1 MEAILKFNLPDDQED
16 FNIALDGSRWALS
29 MFELSQWLRSQIKH
43 PPEGMSDDTYKA
55 FEDTRDQLYEILNEN
70 QLKL

>member
-1 MEAILKFNLPDDQED
+1 MEAILKFNLPEDQDDFD
-16 FNIALDGSRWALS
+16 TALDGSKWALS
-29 MFELSQWLRSQIKH
+29 MWEMNNWLRSQIKH

-55 FEDTRDQLYEILNEN
+55 FEDARDQLYEILNEN

>member
-16 FNIALDGSRWALS
+16 FNIALDGGKWALS
-29 MFELSQWLRSQIKH
+29 MWELNQWLRSQIKH

-55 FEDTRDQLYEILNEN
+55 FEDARDQLYEILNEN
-70 QLKL
+70 QLRL

>member
-1 MEAILKFNLPDDQED
+1 MEAILKFNLPEDQED
-16 FNIALDGSRWALS
+16 FNIALDGSKWALS
-29 MFELSQWLRSQIKH
+29 MWELNNWLRSQIKH

-55 FEDTRDQLYEILNEN
+55 FEDARDKLYEILQEN

>member
-16 FNIALDGSRWALS
+16 FNIALDGGKWALS
-29 MFELSQWLRSQIKH
+29 MFELNQWLRSQIKH

-55 FEDTRDQLYEILNEN
+55 FEDARDQLYEILNEN
-70 QLKL
+70 QLRL

>member
-16 FNIALDGSRWALS
+16 FNIALDGSKWALS
-29 MFELSQWLRSQIKH
+29 MWELSQWLRSQIKH

-55 FEDTRDQLYEILNEN
+55 FEDARDQLYEILNEN

>member
-1 MEAILKFNLPDDQED
+1 MEAILKFNLPEDQED
-16 FNIALDGSRWALS
+16 FNIALDGSKWALS
-29 MFELSQWLRSQIKH
+29 MWELNNWLRSQIKH

-55 FEDTRDQLYEILNEN
+55 FEDARDQLYEILNEN

>member
-16 FNIALDGSRWALS
+16 FNIALDGSKWALS
-29 MFELSQWLRSQIKH
+29 MFELDQWLRSQIKY
-43 PPEGMSDDTYKA
+43 PPDTMSEDTYRAYENAREK
-55 FEDTRDQLYEILNEN
+55 LYEILNEN